1 MSSMTSSPSP
11 SSPMTTRPARVTR
24 STTDKKIAGVAGGVA
39 EYFGI
44 DPVIARVGFAV
55 TALCGGAGLL
65 AYIVMMFIVPSD
77 GTPAV
82 AQPSTA

>member
-1 MSSMTSSPSP
+1 MSTMNSTPSP
-11 SSPMTTRPARVTR
+11 TQLTR

-39 EYFGI
+39 DYFGI

-65 AYIVMMFIVPSD
+65 AYVLMMAFVPSAD
-77 GTPAV
+77 APVAAHPA
-82 AQPSTA
+82 TA

>member
-1 MSSMTSSPSP
+1 MSNMNSTPSP
-11 SSPMTTRPARVTR
+11 IPLTR

-39 EYFGI
+39 AYFGI

-65 AYIVMMFIVPSD
+65 AYIVMMFIVPSAD
-77 GTPAV
+77 APA
-82 AQPSTA
+82 AARPATA

>member
-1 MSSMTSSPSP
+1 MSSMNSSSPTSP
-11 SSPMTTRPARVTR
+11 ASKLTR
-24 STTDKKIAGVAGGVA
+24 STTDKQIAGVAGGVA
-39 EYFGI
+39 AYFGI

-77 GTPAV
+77 DSPAV
-82 AQPSTA
+82 AQPATA

>member
-1 MSSMTSSPSP
+1 MFAS
-11 SSPMTTRPARVTR
+11 
-24 STTDKKIAGVAGGVA
+24 
-39 EYFGI
+39 YFGI

-77 GTPAV
+77 DSPAV
-82 AQPSTA
+82 AQPATA

>member
-1 MSSMTSSPSP
+1 MSPMNSTPSP
-11 SSPMTTRPARVTR
+11 IPLTR

-39 EYFGI
+39 AYFGI

-65 AYIVMMFIVPSD
+65 AYIVMMFIVPSAD
-77 GTPAV
+77 SPVAAHPA
-82 AQPSTA
+82 TA